1 MHSLTLQISEEAAT
15 ALREQ
20 LKPQE
25 GSMHSLTLQISEEA
39 ATALREQLGRSPAA
53 SWTDPMVGGK
63 WFIRT
68 VTFHHVGLV
77 VRRVGEFLVLKDA
90 SWVADSGRFM
100 DALKNGALSEVEPV
114 GDALV
119 NVSSIVDAFPWIH
132 DLPTRQ
138 K

>member
-1 MHSLTLQISEEAAT
+1 MMNGCPLKPKEGCLHNPTLQISEEAAT

-20 LKPQE
+20 LR
-25 GSMHSLTLQISEEA
+25 EA
-39 ATALREQLGRSPAA
+39 PAA

-77 VRRVGEFLVLKDA
+77 VRRVGEFLVLKEA

-100 DALKNGALSEVEPV
+100 DAVKKGTLAEVEPV

-132 DLPTRQ
+132 DLPTQQ